1 MVRAAIDELPT
12 EIVRARVAVGAIFFV
27 NGLVLA
33 SWLPHIPAVKAAHAI
48 SDGQLG
54 LILLCMAVGAL
65 LALPVAG
72 FLVGRLGSRLMTSAT
87 ALALCAALPLPLLAP
102 RVEALG
108 LVLVL
113 FGAANATLDV
123 SMNAQAVAVEA
134 RWGRAIMSS
143 FHGLF
148 SLGGLAGAALA
159 GVAMAAGMGD
169 VPHVVVTALA
179 CVTAVLGCLPFLL
192 PSPAAAGGPGPV
204 FARPRGALLALGALA
219 FCGLIAEG
227 AMGDWSAVYLHDTLG
242 SSPAL
247 ASAGFAACSLAMA
260 VGRFTGDGL
269 VRRYG
274 AARVLRVSSTVA
286 AAGLVGALLVGTP
299 AGGVVGFGLVGLG
312 VANVVPILFSA
323 AGRVPGTEPGVG
335 IAAVATT
342 GYFGFLVGPPVIGMV
357 ADVTGLRVAL
367 GIVAGLCAFI
377 AAASNA
383 LDVASGAAESR
394 AVA

>member
-1 MVRAAIDELPT
+1 MVRAAIAEPPT
-12 EIVRARVAVGAIFFV
+12 EIVRARVAVGAVFFV

-33 SWLPHIPAVKAAHAI
+33 SWLPHIPAVKAAHGI

-54 LILLCMAVGAL
+54 LVLLCMALGAM

-72 FLVGRLGSRLMTSAT
+72 FLVGRLGSRLMTSTT

-134 RWGRAIMSS
+134 RWGQAIMSS
-143 FHGLF
+143 FHALF

-159 GVAMAAGMGD
+159 GVAMAAGVGD
-169 VPHVVVTALA
+169 VTHVVVTALA
-179 CVTAVLGCLPFLL
+179 CVGAVAACLPFLL
-192 PSPAAAGGPGPV
+192 PSPAAGSPGPV
-204 FARPRGALLALGALA
+204 FARPRGALLALGVLA

-227 AMGDWSAVYLHDTLG
+227 AMGDRSAVYLHDTLG

-260 VGRFTGDGL
+260 AGRFGGDAL

-274 AARVLRVSSTVA
+274 AARVLRASSTVA
-286 AAGLVGALLVGTP
+286 AIGLVGALLLGTP
-299 AGGVVGFGLVGLG
+299 ASGVVGFGLVGLG
-312 VANVVPILFSA
+312 VANVIPILFSA
-323 AGRVPGTEPGVG
+323 AGRVPGTPPGVG

-367 GIVAGLCAFI
+367 GIVAGLCAYI

-383 LDVASGAAESR
+383 LDVAIGTADSR

>member
-1 MVRAAIDELPT
+1 MRHAPEP
-12 EIVRARVAVGAIFFV
+12 EIVRARVAVGAVFFV

-54 LILLCMAVGAL
+54 LVLLCMALGAM

-134 RWGRAIMSS
+134 SWGQAIMSS

-169 VPHVVVTALA
+169 VAHVVATAIA
-179 CVTAVLGCLPFLL
+179 CMAAVAGCLPFLL
-192 PSPAAAGGPGPV
+192 PSPAATGSPGPV
-204 FARPRGALLALGALA
+204 FARPHGALLALGALA

-260 VGRFTGDGL
+260 AGRFGGDAL

-274 AARVLRVSSTVA
+274 ASRVLRVSSTVA
-286 AAGLVGALLVGTP
+286 AVGLVGALLVGTP
-299 AGGVVGFGLVGLG
+299 ASGVVGFGLVGLG
-312 VANVVPILFSA
+312 VANVIPILFSA
-323 AGRVPGTEPGVG
+323 AGRVPGTEPGIG

-357 ADVTGLRVAL
+357 ADVTGLRTAL
-367 GIVAGLCAFI
+367 GIVALLCGYI

-383 LDVASGAAESR
+383 LEVALGTAESR

>member
-1 MVRAAIDELPT
+1 MSRAPEP
-12 EIVRARVAVGAIFFV
+12 EIVRARIAVGAIFFV

-33 SWLPHIPAVKAAHAI
+33 SWVPHIPAVKAAHAI
-48 SDGQLG
+48 SDGELG
-54 LILLCMAVGAL
+54 LVLLCMAVGAMA
-65 LALPVAG
+65 ALPVAG
-72 FLVGRLGSRLMTSAT
+72 FLVGRFGSRLMTSAT
-87 ALALCAALPLPLLAP
+87 ALALSAALPLPLLAP
-102 RVEALG
+102 RVEQLG

-113 FGAANATLDV
+113 FGAVNAALDV
-123 SMNAQAVAVEA
+123 SMNSQAVAVEA

-159 GVAMAAGMGD
+159 GVAMAAGMGA
-169 VPHVVVTALA
+169 VAHVVVTALA
-179 CVTAVLGCLPFLL
+179 GVLAVLACLPFLL
-192 PSPAAAGGPGPV
+192 LSPAAAGRPGPV

-227 AMGDWSAVYLHDTLG
+227 SMGDWSAVYLHDTLG

-260 VGRFTGDGL
+260 AGRFTGDGL
-269 VRRYG
+269 VRRHG
-274 AARVLRVSSTVA
+274 AARVLRVSSAVA
-286 AAGLVGALLVGTP
+286 AVGLVAALVVGTP
-299 AGGVVGFGLVGLG
+299 ASGVVGFGLVGLG
-312 VANVVPILFSA
+312 VANVIPILFSA
-323 AGRVPGTEPGVG
+323 AGRIPGTAPGVG

-357 ADVTGLRVAL
+357 ADVTGLRAAL
-367 GIVAGLCAFI
+367 GIVAGLCAAI
-377 AAASNA
+377 ALAAHA
-383 LDVASGAAESR
+383 VDAADGTAESR